1 MNNLLWNNKIA
12 AKEHKAVRET
22 AGWYYFTHHIIE
34 VEGPDATTLLDYVY
48 TADIAGL
55 AIGRARYTMMLGL
68 DGVAQDDCIIFRIGD
83 EKFWI
88 STLHRPRT
96 LVALTANKGELD
108 VVFRS
113 RTDELDMYA
122 VQGPRSKDLVNAVAA
137 EPVDG
142 LRFFQIADNALK
154 NGTAIKV
161 ARAGYTGE
169 KWGYEIYCA
178 AADYQAVEEALC
190 AASPAF
196 DALQVTTLDVMAY
209 TLATE
214 AGLVLVPDI
223 DRSTPFECG
232 MGRYICW
239 DKDFVGKEIV
249 EAQKDAPKKLHLWG
263 ITVDQKDARLHGG
276 PFGAPVKKDGK
287 TIGRVSKYT
296 FGFTVD
302 KGVGFILADEG
313 SAQPGDEVILNW
325 DTVAKVCE
333 LPILKR

>member
-1 MNNLLWNNKIA
+1 MNDLLWNNKIA
-12 AKEHKAVRET
+12 AKEHTAVRTT

-34 VEGPDATTLLDYVY
+34 VEGPDAAALLDYVY
-48 TADIAGL
+48 TNDIAGL
-55 AIGRARYTMMLGL
+55 AVGRARYTMMLGL
-68 DGVAQDDCIIFRIGD
+68 DGVAQDDCIIFHIED
-83 EKFWI
+83 QKYWI

-96 LVALTANKGELD
+96 LVALTANKGEKD
-108 VVFRS
+108 VEFRS
-113 RTDELDMYA
+113 RTEELDMYA
-122 VQGPRSKDLVNAVAA
+122 VQGPRSRDLVNAIVA
-137 EPVDG
+137 EPVDDYK
-142 LRFFQIADNALK
+142 FFSIHGNKVGD
-154 NGTAIKV
+154 IEVKV

-169 KWGYEIYCA
+169 KLGYEIYCKA
-178 AADYQAVEEALC
+178 EDHEVIEEALC
-190 AASPAF
+190 SKQREF

-232 MGRYICW
+232 MERYIKW
-239 DKDFVGKEIV
+239 DKEFVGKEQ
-249 EAQKDAPKKLHLWG
+249 ALAAKDAPKKLHMWG

-287 TIGRVSKYT
+287 EIGRVSKYT

-302 KGVGFILADEG
+302 KGVGFILVDEG
-313 SAQPGDEVILNW
+313 SVQPGDEVILNW

>member
-1 MNNLLWNNKIA
+1 MNNLLWNNEVA
-12 AKEHKAVRET
+12 AKEHQAVRTT

-34 VEGPDATTLLDYVY
+34 VTGADAAKLLDYVY
-48 TADIAGL
+48 TNDIAGL
-55 AIGRARYTMMLGL
+55 AVGRARYTMMLGE
-68 DGVAQDDCIIFRIGD
+68 DGVAQDDCIIFRL
-83 EKFWI
+83 EENKFWI

-96 LVALTANKGELD
+96 LAALGAAKGSMD
-108 VVFRS
+108 VEIAS
-113 RTDELDMYA
+113 RTEELDMYA
-122 VQGPRSKDLVNAVAA
+122 VQGPRALELVNAVVAN
-137 EPVDG
+137 PVDD
-142 LRFFQIADNALK
+142 LKFFQIADNKL
-154 NGTAIKV
+154 GDIDVKV

-169 KWGYEIYCA
+169 AVGYEIYCA
-178 AADYQAVEEALC
+178 AEDLEKVEEALTT
-190 AASPAF
+190 AAAPL

-232 MGRYICW
+232 MERYICW
-239 DKDFVGKEIV
+239 DKDFIGKEAL
-249 EAQKDAPKKLHLWG
+249 EAVKDQPKKLHMYG

-276 PFGAPVKKDGK
+276 PFGAPVFKDGK
-287 TIGRVSKYT
+287 EIGRVSKYT

-302 KGVGFILADEG
+302 KGVGFILVDEG
-313 SAQPGDEVILNW
+313 SVAVGDEVILNH